1 MSMDGI
7 FVHFLVDE
15 LNENI
20 NKDKINKIYQPNPL
34 DIILQIKNQGKTMQ
48 LLLSASLD
56 SSRIYLTKQTIV
68 NPTTPGNFCMLLR
81 KYIERGIITNIY
93 QFNNDRVIVLEV
105 NTFNELGD
113 NTNYHL
119 IFELMGRNSNII
131 LTDENNIIIDS
142 VRKLPPSDN
151 QTRYII
157 PKALYEFPLQAGLIN
172 PFLENDLVL
181 LDNVQGIANNIKT
194 EVNSYYNG
202 NISLF
207 LNQKVKPTIFKNGTK
222 YDYYCFSLNIT
233 EAINNSFD
241 SLSDMLD
248 YYYNQYKRTI
258 NHSNNDLIKQ
268 VKRLITHQK
277 TKLANLYDDL
287 NKASEN
293 IKYKDLGILLQA
305 NLYKVTKGMDKIIVS
320 NFLDNNQEVEIILNK
335 DLDPSKNLKQIF
347 TKGKKASNALVE
359 IQKQL
364 DKVSNEI
371 TYLEDLLSM
380 IEFST
385 TTELEEIKLDLLNNS
400 EQYKSKIKK
409 INKKNKKI
417 EIQHFNYENV
427 IIYIGKNNIQNDFL
441 TNKLARNNDYWFHV
455 KDASGAHVVVSV
467 PENRIDFELSENIIR
482 LASNL
487 ASYYS
492 KYSSSS
498 SVPVDYT
505 KIRYLKKIPGMKGY
519 HVTYTNQ
526 KTIYIDPSFDLIK
539 QYLRK

>member
-15 LNENI
+15 LNESI
-20 NKDKINKIYQPNPL
+20 NKGKINKIYQPNPL
-34 DIILQIKNQGKTMQ
+34 DVILQIKNQGKTMQ

-68 NPTTPGNFCMLLR
+68 NPPTPGNFCMLLR
-81 KYIERGIITNIY
+81 KYIERGIITDIY
-93 QFNNDRVIVLEV
+93 QFNNDRVIVLKV

-142 VRKLPPSDN
+142 IRKLPPSDS

-157 PKALYEFPLQAGLIN
+157 PKALYEFPLQTGLIN
-172 PFLENDLVL
+172 PFLENDSIL
-181 LDNVQGIANNIKT
+181 LDNVQGIAKNIKN
-194 EVNSYYNG
+194 EVKSYYDG

-207 LNQKVKPTIFKNGTK
+207 LNQRVKPTIFKNGTK
-222 YDYYCFSLNIT
+222 YDYYCFSLNIVET
-233 EAINNSFD
+233 INSNFNT
-241 SLSDMLD
+241 LSDMLD

-258 NHSNNDLIKQ
+258 NHNNNDLIKQ

-305 NLYKVTKGMDKIIVS
+305 NLYKVKKGMDKVIVS
-320 NFLDNNQEVEIILNK
+320 NFLDNNQEIEIILNK

-385 TTELEEIKLDLLNNS
+385 TNELEEIKLDLLNNS

-467 PENRIDFELSENIIR
+467 PENKVDFELSENIIR

-539 QYLRK
+539 HYLRK